1 MSQVSALDDA
11 LLRKRPLPQPG
22 DGGKDERGA
31 IVVIGGSREVPGAAF
46 LAGLG
51 ALRAGAGKLRVATT
65 TARAAALAVAL
76 PEALVMELPET
87 DSGDLAS
94 DCWELLE
101 SRLTYANAILFGPG
115 MSQCDDTHE
124 LMGRLAA
131 HRMDAALI
139 VDAGALCG
147 LSDHRQA
154 LLKREKPSVLTPHAG
169 EMANLLGVER
179 QEIEAEPLRAARDV
193 AEKLNTVVAMKGAK
207 THVVAPDGEAFLF
220 EGGGVGLGTSG
231 SGDVLAGV
239 IAGLAARGASPLDAT
254 LWGVFLH
261 GEAGAVLSE
270 TVGTLGFLA
279 REILPEI
286 PRVLMRFER

>member
-1 MSQVSALDDA
+1 MRAIAALDEA
-11 LLRKRPLPQPG
+11 LLRGRPLPQPG

-31 IVVIGGSREVPGAAF
+31 IAVIGGSREVPGAAF

-87 DSGDLAS
+87 DDGDLAS
-94 DCWELLE
+94 ECWELLA
-101 SRLTYANAILFGPG
+101 SRLSYADAILFGPG
-115 MSQCDDTHE
+115 MSQCDDTHV

-131 HRMDAALI
+131 HRPDASLI

-147 LSDHRQA
+147 LSDHRDA
-154 LLKREKPSVLTPHAG
+154 LLRREKPAVLTPHAG
-169 EMANLLGVER
+169 EMANMLGVKRE
-179 QEIEAEPLRAARDV
+179 EIEAEPLRAARDV
-193 AEKLNTVVAMKGAK
+193 AEKLNAVVAMKGAK
-207 THVVAPDGEAFLF
+207 THVVGPDGEVFLYQ
-220 EGGGVGLGTSG
+220 GGGVGLGTSG

-261 GEAGAVLSE
+261 GEAGAVLGE

-279 REILPEI
+279 REILPEV
-286 PRVLMRFER
+286 PRVLMRFEG